1 MRSDMEDAS
10 PLLEDHLVKRLLEES
25 RTGIVRCNSR
35 EMFRTFEDEDN
46 VEIEFDF
53 SVQESPAM
61 NGMLT
66 LVSVTTFLAGFV
78 AADFSGFVGADWDDS
93 HWILKFLYVCML
105 AYAEG
110 SCLYIAI
117 CGTMACATHLRAA
130 NQIASGKWQNMC
142 LAAVEPI
149 RAKLGELKGRRM
161 ETIKAALGA
170 VIQSDAD
177 FLRNLHTAG
186 VDAVHTNLQV
196 DLRRRES
203 GGYLVAPK
211 DPVSSMGTT
220 FGFKYLKD
228 LSFPASVLCYL
239 AAQTMKALKGEP
251 THIVAAVGLI
261 VGFWVVRMMIDLR
274 SMYQK
279 IYD

>member
-1 MRSDMEDAS
+1 
-10 PLLEDHLVKRLLEES
+10 
-25 RTGIVRCNSR
+25 
-35 EMFRTFEDEDN
+35 
-46 VEIEFDF
+46 
-53 SVQESPAM
+53 M

-161 ETIKAALGA
+161 ETIKAPPTEPAKRRFRNGA
-170 VIQSDAD
+170 W
-177 FLRNLHTAG
+177 NG
-186 VDAVHTNLQV
+186 V
-196 DLRRRES
+196 S
-203 GGYLVAPK
+203 GGAE
-211 DPVSSMGTT
+211 VSLGSLEMMP
-220 FGFKYLKD
+220 D
-228 LSFPASVLCYL
+228 C
-239 AAQTMKALKGEP
+239 
-251 THIVAAVGLI
+251 
-261 VGFWVVRMMIDLR
+261 WVVLVSWSLTRL
-274 SMYQK
+274 S
-279 IYD
+279 

>member
-1 MRSDMEDAS
+1 MDIPDVSLS
-10 PLLEDHLVKRLLEES
+10 KKS
-25 RTGIVRCNSR
+25 
-35 EMFRTFEDEDN
+35 
-46 VEIEFDF
+46 
-53 SVQESPAM
+53 
-61 NGMLT
+61 T
-66 LVSVTTFLAGFV
+66 L
-78 AADFSGFVGADWDDS
+78 
-93 HWILKFLYVCML
+93 
-105 AYAEG
+105 
-110 SCLYIAI
+110 
-117 CGTMACATHLRAA
+117 
-130 NQIASGKWQNMC
+130 
-142 LAAVEPI
+142 
-149 RAKLGELKGRRM
+149 
-161 ETIKAALGA
+161 IKAALGA